1 MNTESFVFYETVFKQ
16 TEQLHKRKRYD
27 EELELYRA
35 IAQYGLYGV
44 VPADDDDVWLYG
56 FEQAITSISRA
67 KERYQLAI
75 ENGKRG
81 GRPAIWLDQEE
92 VLAKKKELKTW
103 KAVAQY
109 YNINEDTLRKIRNSW
124 PNEGEAEKPKNPNDN
139 DNNNDNV
146 NDTVNENKNGKKLLS
161 EFSGK
166 ELFAGVD
173 DFIALQNR
181 KTEKPNFMEV
191 RDV

>member
-81 GRPAIWLDQEE
+81 GRPAVWLDQEE

-124 PNEGEAEKPKNPNDN
+124 PDEGKAEKPKNPNDN
-139 DNNNDNV
+139 VNDNDNINDNV
-146 NDTVNENKNGKKLLS
+146 NDTANENKNGKKLPS
-161 EFSGK
+161 DFSGE

-173 DFIALQNR
+173 EFLALQNQKNR
-181 KTEKPNFMEV
+181 KT
-191 RDV
+191 

>member
-139 DNNNDNV
+139 DNDNDNDNV
-146 NDTVNENKNGKKLLS
+146 NDTVNENKNGKKPPS

-173 DFIALQNR
+173 DFIALQNQKNR
-181 KTEKPNFMEV
+181 KT
-191 RDV
+191 

>member
-75 ENGKRG
+75 ENGRRG
-81 GRPAIWLDQEE
+81 GRPAVWLDQEE

-109 YNINEDTLRKIRNSW
+109 YGINEDTLRKIRYSW
-124 PNEGEAEKPKNPNDN
+124 SDEGKAEKPKNPNDN
-139 DNNNDNV
+139 VNVNDNDNV
-146 NDTVNENKNGKKLLS
+146 NDNVNENKNGKKLPS
-161 EFSGK
+161 EISGK

-173 DFIALQNR
+173 DFIALQNQKNR
-181 KTEKPNFMEV
+181 KT
-191 RDV
+191 

>member
-109 YNINEDTLRKIRNSW
+109 YNINEDTLVRYAIVGPMK
-124 PNEGEAEKPKNPNDN
+124 GKPKN
-139 DNNNDNV
+139 
-146 NDTVNENKNGKKLLS
+146 
-161 EFSGK
+161 
-166 ELFAGVD
+166 
-173 DFIALQNR
+173 R
-181 KTEKPNFMEV
+181 KTPMIM
-191 RDV
+191 